1 MKISKNTFWLKNK
14 TFIVNCNTFY
24 TESWECPS
32 QIIEHFILILET
44 YNWGTKNKCSV

>member
-32 QIIEHFILILET
+32 QIIEHFGNLRQGV
-44 YNWGTKNKCSV
+44 NQVVF